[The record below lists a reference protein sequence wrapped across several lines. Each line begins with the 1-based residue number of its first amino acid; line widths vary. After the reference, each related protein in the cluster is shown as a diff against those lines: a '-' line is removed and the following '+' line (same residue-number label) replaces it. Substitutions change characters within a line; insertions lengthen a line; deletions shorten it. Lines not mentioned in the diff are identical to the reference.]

1 MLSGQN
7 QCRFCKNFIDFGMII
22 YTTGSSGFVGSNI
35 LRESSDFQFLSYKRG
50 TQPKVKGADVVLH
63 LAGKAHDTNSTE
75 DAQDYFRANTEL
87 TKQVFDAFIV
97 SDAKVFIYFSSVKA
111 AAGCYSGILTEEYNA
126 NPVTVYGKSKL
137 QAENYILS
145 KELPENKRVYILRPT
160 MIHGPGNKSNLY
172 LLYKVVS
179 KGIPW
184 PLGSFDNLRSFCS
197 ISNLNFVFREL
208 VVREDIKSGIYNVCD
223 DRPISNVELI
233 EIISE
238 ALAVSPRIWK
248 LPKGLIQNLVKA
260 GDFFHLPLNSER
272 LEKLTESAVVSNKK
286 LTAALGKQ
294 LPTDSRDG
302 LIWTI
307 KSFAKI

>member
-1 MLSGQN
+1 V
-7 QCRFCKNFIDFGMII
+7 II

-35 LRESSDFQFLSYKRG
+35 LRESLDFQFLRHKRG
-50 TQPKVKGADVVLH
+50 TLPKVRGADVVLH

-75 DAQDYFRANTEL
+75 DAQDYFIANTEL
-87 TKQVFDAFIV
+87 TKQVFDAFMI

-126 NPVTVYGKSKL
+126 NPATVYGKSKL
-137 QAENYILS
+137 LAENYILS
-145 KELPENKRVYILRPT
+145 KKLPENKRVYILRPT
-160 MIHGPGNKSNLY
+160 IIHGPGNKSNLY

-248 LPKGLIQNLVKA
+248 LPKGLIQNLVKV

-272 LEKLTESAVVSNKK
+272 LEKLTGSAVVSNKK
-286 LTAALGKQ
+286 LVAALGKQ

-307 KSFAKI
+307 KSFAKHD

>member
-1 MLSGQN
+1 V
-7 QCRFCKNFIDFGMII
+7 II

-35 LRESSDFQFLSYKRG
+35 LRESADFQFLRYKRG
-50 TQPKVKGADVVLH
+50 IQPKVRGADVVLH
-63 LAGKAHDTNSTE
+63 LAGKANDTKSTAE
-75 DAQDYFRANTEL
+75 AQDYFSANTEL
-87 TKQVFDAFIV
+87 TKQVFDAFMI
-97 SDAKVFIYFSSVKA
+97 SDAKVFIYLSSVKA
-111 AAGCYSGILTEEYNA
+111 AAGRYSGILTEEYNSI
-126 NPVTVYGKSKL
+126 PTSDYGKSKL
-137 QAENYILS
+137 LAENYILS
-145 KELPENKRVYILRPT
+145 TKIPENKRVYILRPT
-160 MIHGPGNKSNLY
+160 MIHGPGNKSNLN

-223 DRPISNVELI
+223 DRPISTVELI

-248 LPKGLIQNLVKA
+248 FPKSLIKNLVKV

-272 LEKLTESAVVSNKK
+272 LEKLTESAVVSNNK
-286 LTAALGKQ
+286 LVAALGKK
-294 LPTDSRDG
+294 LPMDSRDG
-302 LIWTI
+302 LILTI
-307 KSFAKI
+307 KSFAKNDKVF